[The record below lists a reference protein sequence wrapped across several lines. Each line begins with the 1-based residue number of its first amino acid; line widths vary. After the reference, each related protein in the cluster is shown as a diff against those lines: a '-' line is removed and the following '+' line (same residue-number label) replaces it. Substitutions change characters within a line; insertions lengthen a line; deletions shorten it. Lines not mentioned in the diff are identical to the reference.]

1 MKRTGLALALL
12 LLAAGLVADPLFCCA
27 LAAQETG
34 PRFTAAPMDC
44 CAEEESGCPPTLER
58 AASVPLATLDSAAA
72 VPQAHAAEEGPTLL
86 RPPVSEVPAVHP
98 AVRRPPR
105 LHLVHSQFRI

>member
-12 LLAAGLVADPLFCCA
+12 FLAGGLVADPLFCCA
-27 LAAQETG
+27 LPSEDAGTRFAAS
-34 PRFTAAPMDC
+34 PMDC
-44 CAEEESGCPPTLER
+44 CAKQESSCPPRLEK
-58 AASVPLATLDSAAA
+58 AANVPLATLDSVAFPTAD
-72 VPQAHAAEEGPTLL
+72 AAEEGPTLL
-86 RPPVSEVPAVHP
+86 RPPAFSVSAAHP

>member
-12 LLAAGLVADPLFCCA
+12 VLAAGLVADPLFCCA
-27 LAAQETG
+27 LAAEETG

-44 CAEEESGCPPTLER
+44 CTEEEHGCPLRLER
-58 AASVPLATLDSAAA
+58 AANVPLAALDSAAA
-72 VPQAHAAEEGPTLL
+72 VRAAKTAEVGPTLL
-86 RPPVSEVPAVHP
+86 RPSVGQGSAVRP
-98 AVRRPPR
+98 GVRRPPR